1 MSKTEPKWRDKV
13 LFWMD
18 PSKLE
23 TITEKSEYQITVAD
37 SLWVK
42 NAKYPTVGKMVDA
55 RARQI
60 LDKIGPLP
68 ESALLAT
75 LCIVMADELR
85 SHPAPSVTDAD
96 LKEILARIREI
107 KHKIAQ

>member
-1 MSKTEPKWRDKV
+1 MSV
-13 LFWMD
+13 V
-18 PSKLE
+18 
-23 TITEKSEYQITVAD
+23 TIPIVN
-37 SLWVK
+37 K
-42 NAKYPTVGKMVDA
+42 NYPMGCEDGQEARLIELGKMVDA

-60 LDKIGPLP
+60 LDKIGPLQ

-85 SHPAPSVTDAD
+85 SKAAPSVTDAD

>member
-1 MSKTEPKWRDKV
+1 MSV
-13 LFWMD
+13 V
-18 PSKLE
+18 
-23 TITEKSEYQITVAD
+23 TIPIVN
-37 SLWVK
+37 K
-42 NAKYPTVGKMVDA
+42 NYPMGCEDGQEARLIDLGKMVDA

-85 SHPAPSVTDAD
+85 SKTNVAPSVTDAD

>member
-1 MSKTEPKWRDKV
+1 MSV
-13 LFWMD
+13 V
-18 PSKLE
+18 
-23 TITEKSEYQITVAD
+23 TIPIVN
-37 SLWVK
+37 K
-42 NAKYPTVGKMVDA
+42 NYPMGCEDGQEARLIDLGKMVDA

-85 SHPAPSVTDAD
+85 SKTATSPSVTDAD